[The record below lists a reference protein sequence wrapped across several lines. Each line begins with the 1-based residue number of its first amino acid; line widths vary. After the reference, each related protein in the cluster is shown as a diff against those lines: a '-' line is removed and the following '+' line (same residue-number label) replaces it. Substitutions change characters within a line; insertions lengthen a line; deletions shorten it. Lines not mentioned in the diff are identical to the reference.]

1 MPRRPKKGK
10 SANLLMRKL
19 VQNLS
24 PIESAILRE
33 RILAI
38 CEETKGDMELFPE
51 KYERGII
58 APRLLMESMNKCING
73 LLYDDE
79 RSAREEAKKR
89 ILKEKEVKVIE
100 A

>member
-1 MPRRPKKGK
+1 
-10 SANLLMRKL
+10 MRKL

-38 CEETKGDMELFPE
+38 CENTKGDMELFPE
-51 KYERGII
+51 KYEKGII
-58 APRLLMESMNKCING
+58 APRLYIETMDKCING

-79 RSAREEAKKR
+79 RSAREEAKKK
-89 ILKEKEVKVIE
+89 IINIKEVKVINE
-100 A
+100 

>member
-1 MPRRPKKGK
+1 
-10 SANLLMRKL
+10 
-19 VQNLS
+19 
-24 PIESAILRE
+24 
-33 RILAI
+33 
-38 CEETKGDMELFPE
+38 
-51 KYERGII
+51 
-58 APRLLMESMNKCING
+58 MESMNKCING